1 MLIVQTLNFKMR
13 ILFFYFVIALWGGWP
28 RWQFDLE
35 GWWQECWVVL
45 LWRWSAG
52 RTKKIYLIFCS
63 HVLTCGEP
71 PFSCH
76 TTLRRLLWFT
86 SRPDLSSWVSVMPWW
101 VGTFNDLL
109 GWVRCHVVSGGWL
122 IGSWLTPKFWVDW
135 NLIVIQSSIV
145 PCGQGT
151 VGCLLL

>member
-1 MLIVQTLNFKMR
+1 MLIGQTLNFSKC
-13 ILFFYFVIALWGGWP
+13 V
-28 RWQFDLE
+28 
-35 GWWQECWVVL
+35 WVVIRIGVGGL
-45 LWRWSAG
+45 VDSLTLRGGGKSVELCCCG
-52 RTKKIYLIFCS
+52 GGQLVELKKIYFYFCS

-86 SRPDLSSWVSVMPWW
+86 SRPDLSSWVSDMPWW

-135 NLIVIQSSIV
+135 NLIVIQSSTV
-145 PCGQGT
+145 PCSQGT
-151 VGCLLL
+151 VGCLLS